1 MFFIHRMTARVSEWI
16 IQQRTRMTRI
26 PDVLTAIIRDGRE
39 HLIPWLLHI
48 LSQAEGLARTHWPI
62 LREQVTTVLRPEK
75 LRARA
80 KHIRRWMKEHDTVPP
95 QVVTKSRERLME
107 RLQRKEQRA
116 MEREQH
122 LEEIAKKRE
131 KKELEER
138 QTYSVYF
145 E

>member
-1 MFFIHRMTARVSEWI
+1 MFFIHRVTARVGEWI

-26 PDVLTAIIRDGRE
+26 LDALFTMIRDGRE
-39 HLIPWLLHI
+39 YVIPWLLHI
-48 LSQAEGLARTHWPI
+48 LSQAEGQMQAHWPTI
-62 LREQVTTVLRPEK
+62 KEQIITALRPEK
-75 LRARA
+75 MKARA
-80 KHIRRWMKEHDTVPP
+80 ERIRRWMKEHDTVPP